1 MTCLATQSQTVTYLG
16 GTLDSKARPLF
27 FLAQNCRVGARG
39 RELLCSW
46 SGSPLKYPRES
57 DLRKLIGK
65 LFHNSAPL

>member
-16 GTLDSKARPLF
+16 GTSDSKARPLF
-27 FLAQNCRVGARG
+27 FLDQNVGARG

-46 SGSPLKYPRES
+46 SSSPLQYPRES